1 MPVCYH
7 KLKIY
12 LMIEFYFFIATL
24 LSSDGVSNM
33 HPTSNKSGDRESIL
47 LNDQEGLVEVNLE
60 DPWVLRE
67 DFKPKRRGRAFGKCE
82 KNYLNSTRCLA
93 KYSFRV
99 ADRVAQLRLEMP
111 SLCAPC

>member
-1 MPVCYH
+1 
-7 KLKIY
+7 
-12 LMIEFYFFIATL
+12 MIEFYFFIATL

-47 LNDQEGLVEVNLE
+47 LNDQEGLVEANLE

-99 ADRVAQLRLEMP
+99 ADRVASEHIY
-111 SLCAPC
+111 S